1 MKMMMMMGIYCAQ
14 KSLSRLHWEL
24 GNGMIDNNTY
34 IMIPYL
40 YYYAYIQSPAQES
53 VKYTGM

>member
-1 MKMMMMMGIYCAQ
+1 MKMMMMGIYCAQ

-40 YYYAYIQSPAQES
+40 YYYVYILSPTQETA
-53 VKYTGM
+53 K

>member
-1 MKMMMMMGIYCAQ
+1 MMMMGIYCAQ

-34 IMIPYL
+34 SMIPYL
-40 YYYAYIQSPAQES
+40 FYYVYMLLPTQETAKYI
-53 VKYTGM
+53 GI

>member
-1 MKMMMMMGIYCAQ
+1 MKMMMMGIYCAQ

-40 YYYAYIQSPAQES
+40 YYYVYMLVPVQETAKYI
-53 VKYTGM
+53 GM

>member
-1 MKMMMMMGIYCAQ
+1 MKMMMMGIYCAQ

-40 YYYAYIQSPAQES
+40 YYYVYMLLPAQEPA
-53 VKYTGM
+53 KYIGI